1 MSEEDAVYGVVC
13 GESRGKADHF
23 NCVMFAEKRKQLK
36 DGKCDGCDLDS
47 HTGDETSD
55 SESANGE
62 GY

>member
-1 MSEEDAVYGVVC
+1 
-13 GESRGKADHF
+13 
-23 NCVMFAEKRKQLK
+23 VMFAEKRKQLK